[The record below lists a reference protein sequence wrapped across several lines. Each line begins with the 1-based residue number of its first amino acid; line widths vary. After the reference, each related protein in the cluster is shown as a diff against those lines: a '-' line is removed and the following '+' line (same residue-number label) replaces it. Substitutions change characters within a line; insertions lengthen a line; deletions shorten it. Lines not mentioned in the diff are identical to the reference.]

1 MTDLMP
7 PPLFDIPQIVMNG
20 DHARVG
26 RNDPVTSH
34 IAADVSQ
41 RSIKQTKIAVLELVM
56 QEGELVGSEINDLY
70 RLRASRHGWGRIAFD
85 TPRKRAGE
93 LAEDGYLDIVDQRPA
108 EGNHLPESTYAI
120 TAKGR
125 AVVEAT
131 R

>member
-1 MTDLMP
+1 MSMDMLP
-7 PPLFDIPQIVMNG
+7 PPLFADG
-20 DHARVG
+20 DFARV
-26 RNDPVTSH
+26 RRSDPTTSH

-41 RSIKQTKIAVLELVM
+41 RSLKQTKFAVLELVL

-70 RLRASRHGWGRIAFD
+70 RLRASRHGWRHIAFD

-93 LAEDGYLDIVDQRPA
+93 LAADGYLAVVAERPA

-120 TAKGR
+120 TDKGR
-125 AVVEAT
+125 EMLEAT